1 MGVNILSKERILI
14 VDDEKEIRD
23 LIDIYLKG
31 EGYETLKVENGE
43 EALNILEEN
52 DIDLIILDIMMPKVN
67 GIEACLKIR
76 EQREM
81 PIIMLSAKSED
92 IDKILGLNTGA
103 DDYLTKPFNP
113 LELVARVKSQLRRYK
128 KFNNIVTKAEIGEI
142 KENIL
147 EIDEISINME
157 THEVFKD
164 GIEIKLTPTEF
175 DILTLLG
182 ENRGKVF
189 SIENIYNSVWKQEFM
204 QSDNTVMVHIRKV
217 REKIED
223 DPRKPK
229 YIKTVWGVGYKIDR

>member
-1 MGVNILSKERILI
+1 MSKERILI

-31 EGYETLKVENGE
+31 EGYDTIKAENGE
-43 EALNILEEN
+43 EALNILSSN
-52 DIDLIILDIMMPKVN
+52 DVDLIILDIMMPKVN

-76 EQREM
+76 EEREM

-92 IDKILGLNTGA
+92 MDKILGLNTGA

-113 LELVARVKSQLRRYK
+113 LELVARVRSQLRRYK
-128 KFNNIVTKAEIGEI
+128 RFNNTLA
-142 KENIL
+142 KEELVVKQDNVL
-147 EIDEISINME
+147 EIDEISINIE

-164 GIEIKLTPTEF
+164 GEEIKLTPTEF
-175 DILTLLG
+175 DILVLLG

-217 REKIED
+217 REKIEE

-229 YIKTVWGVGYKIDR
+229 FIKTVWGVGYKIDR

>member
-1 MGVNILSKERILI
+1 MSKERILI

-31 EGYETLKVENGE
+31 EGYDTIKAENGE
-43 EALNILEEN
+43 EALNILSSN
-52 DIDLIILDIMMPKVN
+52 DVDLIILDIMMPKVN

-76 EQREM
+76 EEREM

-92 IDKILGLNTGA
+92 MDKILGLNTGA

-113 LELVARVKSQLRRYK
+113 LELVARVRSQLRRYK
-128 KFNNIVTKAEIGEI
+128 RFNNTLA
-142 KENIL
+142 KEELVVKQDNVL
-147 EIDEISINME
+147 EIDEISINLE

-164 GIEIKLTPTEF
+164 GEEIKLTPTEF
-175 DILTLLG
+175 DILVLLG

-189 SIENIYNSVWKQEFM
+189 SIENIYNSVWNQEFM

-217 REKIED
+217 REKIEE

-229 YIKTVWGVGYKIDR
+229 FIKTVWGVGYKIDR

>member
-1 MGVNILSKERILI
+1 MSRERILI

-23 LIDIYLKG
+23 LVEIYLKG
-31 EGYETLKVENGE
+31 EGYDTVKAENGE
-43 EALNILEEN
+43 EALEMLKFNN
-52 DIDLIILDIMMPKVN
+52 IDLIILDIMMPKLN

-76 EQREM
+76 EEREM

-92 IDKILGLNTGA
+92 LDKILGLNTGA

-128 KFNNIVTKAEIGEI
+128 RFNKVTVVEENIIEQQS
-142 KENIL
+142 NIL
-147 EIDEISINME
+147 EIDEISINLD
-157 THEVFKD
+157 THEVFRD
-164 GIEIKLTPTEF
+164 GVEIKLTPTEF
-175 DILTLLG
+175 DILVLLG
-182 ENRGKVF
+182 TNRGKVF

-217 REKIED
+217 REKIEE
-223 DPRKPK
+223 DPRKPR